1 MDEKIDSKEIGE
13 SRKAGLNPKVFI
25 IGLPLFIVQLVV
37 IYFITANFLL
47 SRWSSLAEGDGE
59 GSQTEEV
66 HGEKKTKKKAK
77 SGEEVEGKF
86 FFSVEDIIINPA
98 GTNGQRLML
107 TSVGFSVP
115 TEEQKK
121 GLEEKEVLL
130 KDIVISTLS
139 SKTLSELNQVGYKD
153 SLKVELTRII
163 TERIPELELSDIY
176 FSKYIIQ

>member
-13 SRKAGLNPKVFI
+13 SRKTGLNPKVFI

-47 SRWSSLAEGDGE
+47 SRWSSQAETVSE
-59 GSQTEEV
+59 ESATEEV
-66 HGEKKTKKKAK
+66 HGEKKAKKKAK
-77 SGEEVEGKF
+77 KGEEAEGKF

-107 TSVGFSVP
+107 ASVGFAVA
-115 TEEQKK
+115 TEEEKK
-121 GLEEKEVLL
+121 ALEEKQVLL

-139 SKTLSELNQVGYKD
+139 SKTLQELNQVGYKD
-153 SLKVELTRII
+153 SLKVQLMNTI
-163 TERIPELELSDIY
+163 TERMSELEVSDIY